1 MNCKFCGKPFTKTH
15 NREMYCS
22 DYCRIEARKD
32 QKAKYQ
38 RKRRRLVQ
46 QGVLIVTDR
55 EKGNLFYNSNYLS
68 QHRYKDFN
76 REQKAIERE
85 LKRLKLKIAN

>member
-1 MNCKFCGKPFTKTH
+1 MGNHLPKPITGK
-15 NREMYCS
+15 CIVVII
-22 DYCRIEARKD
+22 CRIEARKD

-85 LKRLKLKIAN
+85 LKRLKLK